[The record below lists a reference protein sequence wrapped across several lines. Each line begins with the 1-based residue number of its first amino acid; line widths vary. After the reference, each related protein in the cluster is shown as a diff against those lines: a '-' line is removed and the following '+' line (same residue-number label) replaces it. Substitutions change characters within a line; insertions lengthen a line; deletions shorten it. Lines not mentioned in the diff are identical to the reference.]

1 MYAPLLQK
9 KTRSTAFKFQG
20 LQVYSSLVRG
30 VAASVRIFTICPDTE
45 SLTYIIH
52 KLMKKYP
59 SVIITEA
66 NPQSTVVQI
75 IDFELCDKN
84 F

>member
-9 KTRSTAFKFQG
+9 KLEEAQPLNFKD
-20 LQVYSSLVRG
+20 YSSLVRS
-30 VAASVRIFTICPDTE
+30 VAASIRKFTICPDTE
-45 SLTYIIH
+45 SLTYVVH

-75 IDFELCDKN
+75 IDFELCYKN